1 MGDAARFESFGKPR
15 AIEDG
20 AELDID
26 LVDDIAD
33 QRFIAVARIEHR
45 PVAFADEFAAC
56 FRADDAHAAGDQN
69 AHGPLPFFCRA
80 SRTSAR
86 TACRLE

>member
-1 MGDAARFESFGKPR
+1 MGDAARFENFGKPR
-15 AIEDG
+15 AVEDG

-26 LVDDIAD
+26 LVDDVAD

-45 PVAFADEFAAC
+45 PVAFADEFAAR

-69 AHGPLPFFCRA
+69 AHVVLLFLPRLRERTRA
-80 SRTSAR
+80 
-86 TACRLE
+86 